1 LLREKQIQVNRS
13 DLKDMIRIKPFTSIA
28 KDFGVSDNAIRK
40 WCDKYNLPR
49 TKKEINKYT
58 DEEWNNI

>member
-28 KDFGVSDNAIRK
+28 KDIGVSDNAIRK

>member
-1 LLREKQIQVNRS
+1 
-13 DLKDMIRIKPFTSIA
+13 MIRVEAFTSIA
-28 KDFGVSDNAIRK
+28 KRFGVSDNAIRK

-49 TKKEINKYT
+49 TKKEINSYT

>member
-1 LLREKQIQVNRS
+1 MEINRGE
-13 DLKDMIRIKPFTSIA
+13 LKDMIRTKPFTSIA